1 MNIYLV
7 HSATAIGQ
15 HTTAHS
21 SVREARAEAR
31 RRDGSW
37 EWAERHDSLSDF
49 VRSHAVLAGD
59 GTRSLLPDVHV
70 PDRLHQ
76 RLCRIYG
83 SPSTSDLGTA
93 YWRVPDQEAA
103 S

>member
-7 HSATAIGQ
+7 HSEVGIYR
-15 HTTAHS
+15 HTTAHT

-31 RRDGSW
+31 RRDGEW
-37 EWAERHDSLSDF
+37 EWAERHDSLQDF
-49 VRSHAVLAGD
+49 VRARASFAGD

-76 RLCRIYG
+76 RLCRLYG
-83 SPSTSDLGTA
+83 SPSTFDRGEVA
-93 YWRVPDQEAA
+93 YWRVPDQAC
-103 S
+103 